1 MRDCQLPSH
10 YQLPSQA
17 AVRTKR
23 MCGDEEIVHKCKN
36 HIGTSIQISE
46 IIAALQKSLG
56 GFQCEVLEQSIQHFY
71 QLFRFSKSMIV
82 LFITIFISCCI
93 GIPLNGIVIWL
104 LGFQIK
110 RNPFTVLILNLA
122 IADFG
127 FLLILAIVCICF
139 FIPSMLIVK
148 SLFTFVLMNIMG
160 GLIGFTYINSL
171 FLLTA
176 ISIDRCVCV
185 LFPIWHRCSRPKH
198 LSSAVCTFLWIC
210 SFLLEGIANI
220 LKYVFDYSYF
230 FHVSLIVASV
240 LCLPLITASTVILF
254 IKICLKPKQMKRRR
268 LLVMIL
274 ITLLCFL
281 IFNLPLNIY
290 GFYASYF
297 YESFSFQSVY
307 LNVCMNLGASLNSS
321 VNPIIY
327 YLVGRKKQV
336 QTRQS
341 IKVVFQRVFREDEPP
356 ESTDNATNRVSTP
369 L

>member
-1 MRDCQLPSH
+1 MSGFL
-10 YQLPSQA
+10 
-17 AVRTKR
+17 
-23 MCGDEEIVHKCKN
+23 M
-36 HIGTSIQISE
+36 TSL
-46 IIAALQKSLG
+46 II
-56 GFQCEVLEQSIQHFY
+56 
-71 QLFRFSKSMIV
+71 
-82 LFITIFISCCI
+82 CCI

-122 IADFG
+122 IADFA
-127 FLLILAIVCICF
+127 FLSVVAIYGIIHFISVLQKYFGTYIFFAITDWLIHT
-139 FIPSMLIVK
+139 M
-148 SLFTFVLMNIMG
+148 
-160 GLIGFTYINSL
+160 YINSI

-185 LFPIWHRCSRPKH
+185 LFPIWHHCSRPKH
-198 LSSAVCTFLWIC
+198 LSSAICAFVWIG
-210 SFLLEGIANI
+210 SFLLEGIPNI
-220 LKYVFDYSYF
+220 LNYASYY
-230 FHVSLIVASV
+230 HNSIRLSLIVTSV

-290 GFYASYF
+290 GFHASYR
-297 YESFSFQSVY
+297 YKRYSFQHHVI
-307 LNVCMNLGASLNSS
+307 MGASLNSS

-327 YLVGRKKQV
+327 YLVGRKKRA

-356 ESTDNATNRVSTP
+356 ESPENATNRVPTS

>member
-1 MRDCQLPSH
+1 MYTLVIT
-10 YQLPSQA
+10 LL
-17 AVRTKR
+17 
-23 MCGDEEIVHKCKN
+23 
-36 HIGTSIQISE
+36 
-46 IIAALQKSLG
+46 II
-56 GFQCEVLEQSIQHFY
+56 
-71 QLFRFSKSMIV
+71 
-82 LFITIFISCCI
+82 CCI

-122 IADFG
+122 IADYG
-127 FLLILAIVCICF
+127 LLSFLAIYCICH
-139 FIPSMLIVK
+139 FIPLVLTSFNYSVVSTFFGITNWLIH
-148 SLFTFVLMNIMG
+148 IM
-160 GLIGFTYINSL
+160 YINSI

-185 LFPIWHRCSRPKH
+185 LFPIWHRCSRPKR
-198 LSSAVCTFLWIC
+198 LSSAICAFFWIS
-210 SFLLEGIANI
+210 SFLLEVIPNI
-220 LKYVFDYSYF
+220 LNYLTVYGFSF
-230 FHVSLIVASV
+230 RLSLIVTSI

-290 GFYASYF
+290 GFYDSYF
-297 YESFSFQSVY
+297 QSLD
-307 LNVCMNLGASLNSS
+307 LNLFIILGASLNSS

-327 YLVGRKKQV
+327 YLVGRKKRA

-356 ESTDNATNRVSTP
+356 ESPENATEFQP
-369 L
+369 LCKSIILTCLQCWMSLGCKNVFLDTKI

>member
-1 MRDCQLPSH
+1 MYTLVIT
-10 YQLPSQA
+10 LL
-17 AVRTKR
+17 
-23 MCGDEEIVHKCKN
+23 
-36 HIGTSIQISE
+36 
-46 IIAALQKSLG
+46 II
-56 GFQCEVLEQSIQHFY
+56 
-71 QLFRFSKSMIV
+71 
-82 LFITIFISCCI
+82 CCI

-122 IADFG
+122 IADYG
-127 FLLILAIVCICF
+127 LLSFLAIYCICH
-139 FIPSMLIVK
+139 FIPLVLTSFNYSVVSTFFGITNWLIH
-148 SLFTFVLMNIMG
+148 IM
-160 GLIGFTYINSL
+160 YINGI

-185 LFPIWHRCSRPKH
+185 LFPIWHRCSRPKC
-198 LSSAVCTFLWIC
+198 LSSAVCAFFWIV
-210 SFLLEGIANI
+210 SFLLEGIPNI
-220 LKYVFDYSYF
+220 LNYVFVYGYSF
-230 FHVSLIVASV
+230 RLSLIVTSV

-254 IKICLKPKQMKRRR
+254 IKICLKPRQMKRGR

-274 ITLLCFL
+274 ITLLCFF

-297 YESFSFQSVY
+297 YGGYYFQHCI
-307 LNVCMNLGASLNSS
+307 LLGASLNSS

-327 YLVGRKKQV
+327 YLVGRKKRA

-341 IKVVFQRVFREDEPP
+341 IKVIFQRVFREDEAP
-356 ESTDNATNRVSTP
+356 ESPENATNRVSTS